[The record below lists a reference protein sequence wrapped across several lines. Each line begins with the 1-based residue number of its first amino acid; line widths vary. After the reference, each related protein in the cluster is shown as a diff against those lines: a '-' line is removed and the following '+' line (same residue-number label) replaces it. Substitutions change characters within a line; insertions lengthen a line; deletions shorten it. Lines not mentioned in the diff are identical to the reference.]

1 MRNSMKNVL
10 SILLAMFVGM
20 SAVGCVREPLA
31 LTINIRPMDKALWST
46 VSISDDI
53 GDNSPFGFG
62 VIVENSSDFMKILSP
77 CHFQEKASSI
87 ITFDGQKYKIK
98 GMIQEEERCFYITE
112 TTAMSPLYVANL
124 KSGSVNLGDRLFAI
138 AYGSS
143 GGDFSGIRL
152 YSEYVVTMARSSCDY
167 IHVFLLT
174 DPNWEWEGSGIFN
187 SSGDLVGM
195 VDRQVPT
202 IF

>member
-1 MRNSMKNVL
+1 MKNFL
-10 SILLAMFVGM
+10 SILLAMFVGI
-20 SAVGCVREPLA
+20 SVVGCVREAPVM
-31 LTINIRPMDKALWST
+31 TIKILPMDKALWST

-53 GDNSPFGFG
+53 GNNSPFGFG
-62 VIVENSSDFMKILSP
+62 VIVENSSDSMKILAP
-77 CHFQEKASSI
+77 CHFKEKASSI
-87 ITFDGQKYKIK
+87 ITFEGQKYKLK
-98 GMIQEEERCFYITE
+98 GMIQEEGRCFYITE
-112 TTAMSPLYVANL
+112 ITAMSLMYVANL
-124 KSGSVNLGDRLFAI
+124 KSGSVSLGDRLFSF

-152 YSEYVVTMARSSCDY
+152 YSEYVVDMARSSCDY
-167 IHVFLLT
+167 IHVRLLT

>member
-1 MRNSMKNVL
+1 MKILL
-10 SILLAMFVGM
+10 SILLAMFVCM
-20 SAVGCVREPLA
+20 SVVGCVRESPA
-31 LTINIRPMDKALWST
+31 LTIKILPMDKALWST

-62 VIVENSSDFMKILSP
+62 VIVENSSDSMKILAP

-87 ITFDGQKYKIK
+87 ITFDGQKYKLK
-98 GMIQEEERCFYITE
+98 GMIQEEGRCFYITE
-112 TTAMSPLYVANL
+112 TTAMSLMYVDNL
-124 KSGSVNLGDRLFAI
+124 KSGSVNLGDRLFSI

-143 GGDFSGIRL
+143 GVDFSDIRL
-152 YSEYVVTMARSSCDY
+152 YSEYIVTMTRSSCDY
-167 IHVFLLT
+167 IQVLLLT
-174 DPNWEWEGSGIFN
+174 DPNLEWEGSGIFN